1 MMSAPMMSAPM
12 EFRPVGTAPAESVP
26 VECVTVQP
34 IAPARYK
41 VTFTGSAEFC
51 EKLDRLR
58 SLMSDCDLAAIIEK
72 AVTEKLERIEAQRFG
87 KTKTPRKSLD
97 GTDTSAGSRYIPA
110 AVKRIVVERDRDQCT
125 FVNAA
130 GRRCGSRG
138 SLEFHHDEPYA
149 LGGDRSPENIR
160 LLCRAHNGYLAESTY
175 GKDVMKRAG
184 GRT

>member
-1 MMSAPMMSAPM
+1 MGSRSV
-12 EFRPVGTAPAESVP
+12 ETAPGASAP

-34 IAPARYK
+34 LAPARYK
-41 VTFTGSAEFC
+41 VTFTGSSEFR

-110 AVKRIVVERDRDQCT
+110 AVKRIVVERDRHQCT
-125 FVNAA
+125 FVSAV
-130 GRRCGSRG
+130 GGRCGSRG
-138 SLEFHHDEPYA
+138 GLEFHHDEPYA

-175 GKDVMKRAG
+175 GKDVMKCAG